1 MLDFLRKR
9 KRSWII
15 VFFLFVIIV
24 VFIAFY
30 GGNPTQDLGFRDVAT
45 VNGEVLTQREFA
57 VHYSRLLDR
66 YRELFKGSMTPELI
80 KNLNIKNN
88 LLDELI
94 TQKLIV
100 QEARAMG
107 VSVSDDEL
115 AERIAQVP
123 EFQVNGR
130 FNKERYTQIL
140 RANRLTPAQFEA
152 EQRDQLAIERI
163 FGIVLDSVH
172 VTEAEV
178 RERYRFENEKISLQF
193 IRLSANAFLSD
204 VKVTEEEMQKFYE
217 RSKESLKEA
226 LKVQVEYL
234 SYPFDRF
241 SRGLEISDQE
251 VEQYYNANRE
261 AKFHTPKQA
270 RVRYVFLRVMP
281 GADARHRD
289 SVRERANQIAAD
301 ARAGRDFSR
310 LAKEH
315 SQDPSAARGGDIG
328 WVTQGQLPASFD
340 GAVFSL
346 GKGEISKLIE
356 TSDGVHIFKVE
367 EMREAKTL
375 SLKEATPEIT
385 RLLRAE
391 KAKNEAAKA
400 AERDRQ
406 RAAAGADLAQVA
418 KESGAIHGVT
428 PWIAS
433 GDVLPEI
440 GAAPEFYKVALGLGA
455 KEVSQPVESANA
467 HHVLKL
473 KERKE
478 PVVPPLEAVRPRVEK
493 ALKESKAHE
502 KLVQRANEVLAQ
514 LKEQKDIEKV
524 AKANGLTT
532 QETGWFAR
540 KSTEIPKIGELS
552 ELTAGG
558 IALSANQPIAA
569 RVFIESD
576 AAFLL
581 AFKGSQGADME
592 RFEREKES
600 IMKEA
605 LAEAQQRVLERFKDG
620 LKAKARIEIHSGALE
635 EI

>member
-57 VHYSRLLDR
+57 LHYSRLLDR

-80 KNLNIKNN
+80 KSLNLKNN

-100 QEARAMG
+100 QQARALG
-107 VSVSDDEL
+107 VSVTDDEL

-178 RERYRFENEKISLQF
+178 RERYRFENEKINLQF
-193 IRLSANAFLSD
+193 IRLAADAFLSE
-204 VKVTEEEMQKFYE
+204 VKVTEEEIQKFYE
-217 RSKESLKEA
+217 RNKESLKEPLRVRVA
-226 LKVQVEYL
+226 YL
-234 SYPFDRF
+234 AYPFDRF
-241 SRGLEISDQE
+241 SRGLEISDPE
-251 VEQYYNANRE
+251 IEQYYNANRE
-261 AKFHTPKQA
+261 TKFHTPKQA
-270 RVRYVFLRVMP
+270 RLRYVFLRAVP
-281 GADARHRD
+281 GAGARHRD

-301 ARAGRDFSR
+301 ARAGKDFSR
-310 LAKEH
+310 LAREH

-340 GAVFSL
+340 GAVFAL
-346 GKGEISKLIE
+346 GKGGITNPIE
-356 TSDGVHIFKVE
+356 TSDGMHIFKVE
-367 EMREAKTL
+367 DVREAKTL
-375 SLKEATPEIT
+375 NLKEATPEII

-391 KAKNEAAKA
+391 KAKSEAAKA
-400 AERDRQ
+400 AETDRQ

-418 KESGAIHGVT
+418 KESEATHGVT
-428 PWIAS
+428 PWLAS
-433 GDVLPEI
+433 GDVAPEI
-440 GAAPEFYKVALGLGA
+440 GAAPEFYKAALGLGVG
-455 KEVSQPVESANA
+455 EVSQPVETANA
-467 HHVLKL
+467 YYVLKL
-473 KERKE
+473 KDRKE

-493 ALKESKAHE
+493 ALKESKANE
-502 KLVQRANEVLAQ
+502 RLVQRANEILAQ
-514 LKEQKDIEKV
+514 LKKETDLDKV
-524 AKANGLTT
+524 ARANGLTAE
-532 QETGWFAR
+532 ETGWFAR
-540 KSTEIPKIGELS
+540 NSGEIPKIGELP

-558 IALSANQPIAA
+558 IALSPNRPIAE
-569 RVFIESD
+569 RVFTQNG
-576 AAFLL
+576 AAFVL

-592 RFEREKES
+592 RFEREKDS

-605 LAEAQQRVLERFKDG
+605 LAEVQQRVLERFKDG
-620 LKAKARIEIHSGALE
+620 LKAKAKVEIHSGALE
-635 EI
+635 EV